1 MPDWLV
7 NIFTLRRSIGLL
19 IQLALLCVLPNFGE
33 SQREGLNFM
42 SSGHKHRRLLPDSVG
57 HISAPTR
64 VSGYHCRKCE
74 KKGGM
79 SSLAGPIVTSFLNGG
94 AELPP
99 LLAIRAAS
107 PSA

>member
-1 MPDWLV
+1 MSNNDS
-7 NIFTLRRSIGLL
+7 RSIGLL

-74 KKGGM
+74 KKGECLHWPGQLSLP
-79 SSLAGPIVTSFLNGG
+79 SSVE
-94 AELPP
+94 EL
-99 LLAIRAAS
+99 S
-107 PSA
+107 CHHYWQ